1 VVVASGCTL
10 WFTGL
15 PSSGKSTLAS
25 LFANELS
32 RPVEIL
38 DGDMLRAQFFPE
50 LGFSKADRIENVRRA
65 GRLALILA
73 RHGVTVLVPVIAP
86 YQAARDWV
94 RRLHSDA
101 GVRYAEVWVD
111 APLDVCIARDVKGLY
126 AKARRGELHGV
137 TGIDDPYERPHRV
150 ELHLRTDL
158 ACPRE
163 CVAQLHRFVG
173 ELVDIR

>member
-1 VVVASGCTL
+1 VASGCTL

-25 LFANELS
+25 LFARELN

-38 DGDMLRAQFFPE
+38 DGDTLRAQFFPE

-65 GRLALILA
+65 GRLALMLA
-73 RHGVTVLVPVIAP
+73 RHGVTVLVPIIAP

-101 GVRYAEVWVD
+101 GVRYAEIWVD
-111 APLDVCIARDVKGLY
+111 APLDVCVARDVKGLY
-126 AKARRGELHGV
+126 AKARRGELQGV
-137 TGIDDPYERPHRV
+137 TGMDDPYEQPYGA

-163 CVAQLHRFVG
+163 CVGRLHRLLG
-173 ELVDIR
+173 ELIGTR